1 MTNLAITY
9 HKVSELRKHNKNART
24 HSEFQINQIVNSI
37 NEFGWTNPILIDEH
51 NTIIAGHG
59 RLDAAELMGIG
70 EVPCIVLSGLSEI
83 QKRAYLIADNQLAL
97 NAGWDINI
105 LQAEIAALKLNDF
118 DIDLLGFSDSEINKM
133 LQPNDIDFPDDF
145 SECGETELKHKCP
158 KCGFEY
164 D

>member
-1 MTNLAITY
+1 MTNLTITY

-70 EVPCIVLSGLSEI
+70 EVPCIGLSGLSEI

-105 LQAEIAALKLNDF
+105 LQAEIVALKLNDF

-145 SECGETELKHKCP
+145 SECDETELKHKCP

>member
-1 MTNLAITY
+1 MTNLVITY
-9 HKVSELRKHNKNART
+9 HKVNELRKHNKNART

-37 NEFGWTNPILIDEH
+37 RKFGWTNPILIDEH
-51 NTIIAGHG
+51 KTIIAGHG
-59 RLDAAELMGIG
+59 RLDAAELIGID

-105 LQAEIAALKLNDF
+105 LQAEIEALKLNDF
-118 DIDLLGFSDSEINKM
+118 DIDLLGFSDSEINKI
-133 LQPNDIDFPDDF
+133 LQSNDIDFPNNF

>member
-1 MTNLAITY
+1 MTNLVITY
-9 HKVSELRKHNKNART
+9 HKVSELRKHNKNARA

-59 RLDAAELMGIG
+59 RLDAAELMGIDD
-70 EVPCIVLSGLSEI
+70 VPCIVLSGLSEI

-105 LQAEIAALKLNDF
+105 LQAEIVALKLNDF

-145 SECGETELKHKCP
+145 SECDETELKHKCP

>member
-1 MTNLAITY
+1 MTNLVITY
-9 HKVSELRKHNKNART
+9 HKVSELRKHNKNARA

-51 NTIIAGHG
+51 NIIIAGHG
-59 RLDAAELMGIG
+59 RLDAAELMGIS
-70 EVPCIVLSGLSEI
+70 EVPCIGLSGLSEI

-105 LQAEIAALKLNDF
+105 LQAEIVALKLNDF

-145 SECGETELKHKCP
+145 SECDETELKHKCP